1 LGGGLKEVTFPAP
14 DDVVR
19 DAIPLC
25 AVEVA
30 VVHEATYPLRAAEYG
45 PLLTGLIEA
54 GRALDGQSVAKILLR
69 REVFRGRLNALFQDI
84 DLLIVP
90 AMNRAAPRLEEMTPA
105 RRTPAGMEAR
115 LRFTASFNMSG
126 HPTLTMP
133 GGKTAE
139 GLPVGFQIVGRHM
152 EEALLL
158 RAGHAFQ
165 KATDWHTRRPALG

>member
-1 LGGGLKEVTFPAP
+1 
-14 DDVVR
+14 
-19 DAIPLC
+19 
-25 AVEVA
+25 
-30 VVHEATYPLRAAEYG
+30 
-45 PLLTGLIEA
+45 
-54 GRALDGQSVAKILLR
+54 
-69 REVFRGRLNALFQDI
+69 
-84 DLLIVP
+84 VP

-115 LRFTASFNMSG
+115 LRFTAPFNMSG
-126 HPTLTMP
+126 HPTLTLP

-152 EEALLL
+152 EDALLL